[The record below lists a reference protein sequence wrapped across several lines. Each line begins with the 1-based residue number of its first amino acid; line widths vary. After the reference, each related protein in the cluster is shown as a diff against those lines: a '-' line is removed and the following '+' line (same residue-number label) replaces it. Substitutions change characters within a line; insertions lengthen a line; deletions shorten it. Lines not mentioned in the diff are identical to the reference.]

1 MVDHPAMVSRT
12 VVVAVAA
19 QRKLPPTLL
28 DMAHTAKMVAR
39 VMAAVAVKAAMEAAV
54 ETKLPAL
61 IT

>member
-1 MVDHPAMVSRT
+1 MVSRT

-54 ETKLPAL
+54 ETKLTAL